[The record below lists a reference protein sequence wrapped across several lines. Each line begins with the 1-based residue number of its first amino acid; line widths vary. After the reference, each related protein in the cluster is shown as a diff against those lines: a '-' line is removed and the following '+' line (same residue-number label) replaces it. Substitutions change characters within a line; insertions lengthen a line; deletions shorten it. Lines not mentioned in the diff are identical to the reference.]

1 MIARMTGSIIIRE
14 MTDRDI
20 ACWAEMRCALWPGD
34 SADAHAEGAATILRN
49 PDAWAFVAETGEGIA
64 AGFAELALRPYA
76 NGCDSQPVPF
86 LEGIWVKPD
95 FRRCGIGRALILH
108 VEAFVVAR
116 GFREIGSDTEIANQ
130 ASQEAHAAWG
140 FSETER
146 VVYFRKLLA

>member
-1 MIARMTGSIIIRE
+1 MIARISTSCIIRE

-20 ACWAEMRCALWPGD
+20 ARWAQMRCALWPSD

-49 PDAWAFVAETGEGIA
+49 HDGGAFVAEMGKGIA

-95 FRRCGIGRALILH
+95 FRRRGIGRALIGH
-108 VEAFVVAR
+108 VEAFAVAR

-146 VVYFRKLLA
+146 VVYFRKLLT